1 MKEEKLRIWTNKQN
15 KKGWVKNC
23 CKDDQQK
30 DNEQIDFKQMNLG
43 SYQ

>member
-1 MKEEKLRIWTNKQN
+1 MGDTPEQIIMAWAKWI
-15 KKGWVKNC
+15 
-23 CKDDQQK
+23 DQQK